1 MRKKG
6 TSKTNVIH
14 PYRVEMLPKVV
25 VISLT
30 PYLLLRA
37 SFKRPLLSI
46 ELAISD
52 IDGNMSLFSFQF
64 ADYLFNLH

>member
-25 VISLT
+25 VVLT